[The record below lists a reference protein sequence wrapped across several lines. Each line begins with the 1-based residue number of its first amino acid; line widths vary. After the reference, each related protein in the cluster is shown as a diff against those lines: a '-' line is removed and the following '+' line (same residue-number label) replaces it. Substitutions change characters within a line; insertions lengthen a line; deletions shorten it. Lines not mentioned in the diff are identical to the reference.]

1 MEGLDVAAVWRNDD
15 TILEL
20 PHPTSTHPH
29 PHHPLVM
36 QRVIRSWVGFSQSQA
51 RLLVREPDET
61 RGWTVLYRTRSTGTD
76 VQTVHVQYC
85 TT

>member
-15 TILEL
+15 TILE
-20 PHPTSTHPH
+20 PHPH
-29 PHHPLVM
+29 PSHPLVM
-36 QRVIRSWVGFSQSQA
+36 QRVIRSRVGCSQSQA

-61 RGWTVLYRTRSTGTD
+61 RGWTVPYRTRSTGTD
-76 VQTVHVQYC
+76 VAHTVPVQYC